1 MRQRWKGEAVL
12 EAIGRYLRE
21 GVPVEIEGFGR
32 FELDPEGQVVFEV
45 DGAIKVFIAYAY
57 EDEDAAKRLSSSLK
71 AAGFE
76 PWLDQEQLLPGQ
88 NWPRA
93 IDRAIEVTDFFV
105 ACLSKR
111 STLKRGHFQSELR
124 YALDL
129 ASRVPL
135 DDIFLVPARLDD
147 CAVPRTICQSTQY
160 SDLFPDWDRG
170 IERITRTMR
179 RQWSRRQRQLRLAS

>member
-1 MRQRWKGEAVL
+1 MTRRWKGEAVL
-12 EAIGRYLRE
+12 DAIGRYLRE
-21 GVPVEIEGFGR
+21 GVPVEIEGFGC
-32 FELDPEGQVVFEV
+32 FELDSEGQVIFEV
-45 DGAIKVFIAYAY
+45 DIAIKVFIAYAY

-71 AAGFE
+71 AAGFD

-93 IDRAIEVTDFFV
+93 IDRAIEVSDFFI

-147 CAVPRTICQSTQY
+147 CVVPRTICQSTQY
-160 SDLFPDWDRG
+160 IDLFPDWDRG
-170 IERITRTMR
+170 IQKITRTMR
-179 RQWSRRQRQLRLAS
+179 RQRSRRQRQLKLAS

>member
-1 MRQRWKGEAVL
+1 MTQRWKGEAVL

-32 FELDPEGQVVFEV
+32 FELDPQGQVVFEV

-57 EDEDAAKRLSSSLK
+57 EDEDTAEAPSSSLK

-76 PWLDQEQLLPGQ
+76 PWLDQEKLLPGQ

-93 IDRAIEVTDFFV
+93 IDRAIEVSDFFI
-105 ACLSKR
+105 ACLSKQ

-147 CAVPRTICQSTQY
+147 CAVRGRSARVRSILTCSRT
-160 SDLFPDWDRG
+160 G
-170 IERITRTMR
+170 IVELKGSHA
-179 RQWSRRQRQLRLAS
+179 Q

>member
-1 MRQRWKGEAVL
+1 MTRRWKGEAVL

-32 FELDPEGQVVFEV
+32 FDLDPEGQVVFEV
-45 DGAIKVFIAYAY
+45 DIAIKVFIAYAY
-57 EDEDAAKRLSSSLK
+57 EDEIAAKRLSSSLK

-93 IDRAIEVTDFFV
+93 IDRAIEVSDFFI
-105 ACLSKR
+105 ACLSKQ

-147 CAVPRTICQSTQY
+147 CTVPRTICQSTQY
-160 SDLFPDWDRG
+160 IDLFPRSG
-170 IERITRTMR
+170 IAESKR
-179 RQWSRRQRQLRLAS
+179 SRAQCVDSEAGCGVS

>member
-1 MRQRWKGEAVL
+1 MRQRWKAEAVL

-32 FELDPEGQVVFEV
+32 FGLDSEGEVVFEA

-57 EDEDAAKRLSSSLK
+57 EDEDAAKRLSSSLR

-76 PWLDQEQLLPGQ
+76 PWLDQEKLLPGQ

-93 IDRAIEVTDFFV
+93 IDRAIEVSDFFI
-105 ACLSKR
+105 ACLSKQ

-135 DDIFLVPARLDD
+135 DDIFLMPVRLND
-147 CAVPRTICQSTQY
+147 CAVPRNICQCTQY
-160 SDLFPDWDRG
+160 IDLFPDWDRG
-170 IERITRTMR
+170 IEKIARTMR
-179 RQWSRRQRQLRLAS
+179 RQWNLRQGQLRLAG

>member
-1 MRQRWKGEAVL
+1 MKQSWKGEAVL

-21 GVPVEIEGFGR
+21 GAHIEIDGFGR
-32 FELDPEGQVVFEV
+32 FDLDTDGEVVFEPNR
-45 DGAIKVFIAYAY
+45 AITVFIAYAY
-57 EDEDAAKRLSSSLK
+57 EDEADAKRISASLK

-76 PWLDQEQLLPGQ
+76 PWLDQERLLPGQ

-93 IDRAIEVTDFFV
+93 IDRAIEVSDFFV
-105 ACLSKR
+105 ACLSKQ

-135 DDIFLVPARLDD
+135 DDIFLVPARLND
-147 CAVPRTICQSTQY
+147 CAVPRTICQNTQY
-160 SDLFPDWDRG
+160 IDLFPDW
-170 IERITRTMR
+170 E
-179 RQWSRRQRQLRLAS
+179 

>member
-1 MRQRWKGEAVL
+1 MTQRWKGEAVL

-21 GVPVEIEGFGR
+21 GVPVDIEGFGR
-32 FELDPEGQVVFEV
+32 FELDREGQVVFEV

-57 EDEDAAKRLSSSLK
+57 EDEDSAKRLSSSLK

-93 IDRAIEVTDFFV
+93 IDRAIEVSDFFV
-105 ACLSKR
+105 ACLSKQ

-147 CAVPRTICQSTQY
+147 CAVSRTICQSTQY
-160 SDLFPDWDRG
+160 IDLFPDWDRG

-179 RQWSRRQRQLRLAS
+179 RQWSRRQRQLKLAS